1 MSLRRFPLDVSR
13 LTGFTCVWAPEV
25 RVDRVSGEVR
35 TDRATGQ
42 PTYSVGVAC
51 RIPDEREADVLDIQ
65 VIGAPVGLVEGAAV
79 RVFDLELRP
88 WEVDGRSGF
97 SFRASAITIDA
108 PAASQSAE
116 TPAVGKAAG
125 GKAAAS

>member
-1 MSLRRFPLDVSR
+1 M
-13 LTGFTCVWAPEV
+13 
-25 RVDRVSGEVR
+25 
-35 TDRATGQ
+35 DRATGQ

-65 VIGAPVGLVEGAAV
+65 VIGAPVGVVEGAAV
-79 RVFDLELRP
+79 KVFDLELRP

-108 PAASQSAE
+108 PAASSAPE
-116 TPAVGKAAG
+116 TPATGRAG